1 MIFPLSTSDITL
13 LFAVTALTLALT
25 SEFLSEYYGKLN
37 VFISKK
43 RVRNAAVVFS
53 VFFMISLA
61 LRLMNIFAT

>member
-1 MIFPLSTSDITL
+1 MIFPLSASDITL
-13 LFAVTALTLALT
+13 LFAVTTLTLALT

-53 VFFMISLA
+53 ILFIISLA